1 MSFKGSRQI
10 LLSVLVLVALV
21 AGFGIGVA
29 FHARTVSAQPQAPVV
44 SSHHAQDIVDKY
56 LGILNNGMKSG
67 SCDFSALSTVY
78 TSDAT
83 VTATGGP
90 FSPGGPFGSGGTFNE
105 QQFHGITEVTGFYV
119 TLCHVVSH
127 QGVAQWTQDAGYLL
141 SPNVL
146 NSYEHVSFSGQTAGR
161 CMHVFTISGDKIAS
175 LNWSIYA

>member
-90 FSPGGPFGSGGTFNE
+90 FSPGGPFGSGGTFRTRAWGPME
-105 QQFHGITEVTGFYV
+105 ASSCWATG
-119 TLCHVVSH
+119 TRRWRC
-127 QGVAQWTQDAGYLL
+127 TTM
-141 SPNVL
+141 SPD
-146 NSYEHVSFSGQTAGR
+146 GTPIR
-161 CMHVFTISGDKIAS
+161 T
-175 LNWSIYA
+175 